1 MGKFFDEI
9 PQFLIEWIVKQKMFW
24 VASAPLSSTGFVNVS
39 PKGVEGSFHLVS
51 PTQVW
56 FEDLTGSGVE
66 TIAHLR
72 ENGRITVLFSAFEGP
87 PRIVR
92 IFGKGHV
99 YEFGTPEYEEFLPAS
114 KRKLGSRSVIM
125 IDVLKVGSS
134 CGYAVPF
141 YTFEGQRSRLLEW
154 SVTKELVDI
163 EAESG
168 HDVGECPPRPENGL
182 KEYWMVDNAK
192 SLNGL
197 PGVLSAHGSVK
208 PFKKNNTNFK
218 RDGKRVRTRYE
229 DIFDEYV
236 DKRVVLGFVMGLKAK

>member
-56 FEDLTGSGVE
+56 FEDLTGSGTFRICSFLPPQVVQLPQILTPYVWSGVE

-92 IFGKGHV
+92 IFGKGTLVHRRLWGGIFRFTTRQV
-99 YEFGTPEYEEFLPAS
+99 MYTN
-114 KRKLGSRSVIM
+114 LGPQSTR
-125 IDVLKVGSS
+125 SS
-134 CGYAVPF
+134 C
-141 YTFEGQRSRLLEW
+141 RLQ
-154 SVTKELVDI
+154 
-163 EAESG
+163 
-168 HDVGECPPRPENGL
+168 
-182 KEYWMVDNAK
+182 
-192 SLNGL
+192 
-197 PGVLSAHGSVK
+197 SA
-208 PFKKNNTNFK
+208 N
-218 RDGKRVRTRYE
+218 
-229 DIFDEYV
+229 
-236 DKRVVLGFVMGLKAK
+236 